1 MSEKDCTTCEHAVF
15 ELPFAEWKCMKRNFQ
30 GGVIVRPVDYRN
42 CPDYKKGAVKERI
55 TDE

>member
-30 GGVIVRPVDYRN
+30 GSVIVRPVDYRN